1 MSTKKDVYSQ
11 AVSKLGSSKLF
22 LAAVLLD
29 LLSVLISS
37 ILFVLNIVTIIKD
50 SQRVGDVNLF
60 SPIYIIGLIT
70 LIVSALMGIALFR
83 VYISFKRDEPNTKA
97 LNRVILYA
105 IIHTVLSAA
114 TFFITYRSV
123 VPYFFISFVLLNVIS
138 ILIIIGERN
147 TLKLAIAFS
156 EQDLAGI
163 LKYKSSVLLLVFI
176 LYTIVYELL
185 LALTTASIY
194 TLLSIPGIASL
205 VLYCILLFKFRVIAN
220 TGTKKANRNSERSPK
235 QIDL

>member
-11 AVSKLGSSKLF
+11 AVCKLGSSKLF

-37 ILFVLNIVTIIKD
+37 ILFVLNTITIIKD
-50 SQRVGDVNLF
+50 SQRGGSEIILT
-60 SPIYIIGLIT
+60 PIYIIGIIT

-105 IIHTVLSAA
+105 IIDTVLSAT
-114 TFFITYRSV
+114 TFFDTYRSV
-123 VPYFFISFVLLNVIS
+123 VPYFLISFVLFNVIS

-163 LKYKSSVLLLVFI
+163 LKYKSSVFLLVFI
-176 LYTIVYELL
+176 LYTIVYDLVR
-185 LALTTASIY
+185 ALTTASIY
-194 TLLSIPGIASL
+194 TLLSIPGTVAL

-220 TGTKKANRNSERSPK
+220 TGTKKANRNSERDPK
-235 QIDL
+235 KFNL